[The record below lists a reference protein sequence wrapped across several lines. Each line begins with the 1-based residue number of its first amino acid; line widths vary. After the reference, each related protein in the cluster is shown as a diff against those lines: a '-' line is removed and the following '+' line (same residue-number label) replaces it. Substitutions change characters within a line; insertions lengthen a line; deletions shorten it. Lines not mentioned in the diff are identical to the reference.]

1 MPTDFPLLTVDQGSR
16 GDRVAAALREVITSG
31 QYEPG
36 DRLVEGDLARQLGT
50 SRGPIRD
57 ALRMLER
64 EGLVVSYP
72 YRGTVVADVSQQE
85 IERVLLPIR
94 IIVERFAY
102 RRALPRVSDTDLE
115 LLEELVSAMRL
126 AGERGDAQALADA
139 DLRFHEH
146 LIALSGQ
153 SHCLQLWRTV
163 QPRVRAYFRHDAH
176 DHKDAHEVAR
186 QHQLLLDVLR
196 TGDPEA
202 LDEAIRE
209 HINTRA
215 DEPNR

>member
-1 MPTDFPLLTVDQGSR
+1 MATEFPLLTVDQGSR
-16 GDRVAAALREVITSG
+16 GDRVAAALRQAITSG
-31 QYEPG
+31 QYAPG

-57 ALRMLER
+57 ALRTLER

-72 YRGTVVADVSQQE
+72 YRGTVVADVSQDE

-102 RRALPRVSDTDLE
+102 RRALARVSDTDLE

-126 AGERGDAQALADA
+126 AGERGDAEALADA

-163 QPRVRAYFRHDAH
+163 QPRVRAYFRLDAH
-176 DHKDAHEVAR
+176 AHHDAHEVAR
-186 QHQLLLDVLR
+186 QHQQLLDVLR

-215 DEPNR
+215 DEPGT

>member
-1 MPTDFPLLTVDQGSR
+1 MATEFPLLTVDQGSR
-16 GDRVAAALREVITSG
+16 GDRVAAALRQAITSG
-31 QYEPG
+31 QYAPG

-57 ALRMLER
+57 ALRTLER

-72 YRGTVVADVSQQE
+72 SRGTVVADVSQDE

-102 RRALPRVSDTDLE
+102 RRALARVSDTDLE

-126 AGERGDAQALADA
+126 AGERGDAEALADA

-163 QPRVRAYFRHDAH
+163 QPRVRAYFRRDAH
-176 DHKDAHEVAR
+176 GHHDAHEVAR
-186 QHQLLLDVLR
+186 QHQQLLDVLR

-215 DEPNR
+215 DEPGT